1 MYNKSMLKIR
11 FQRIGRRKNPSF
23 RIIVAQSTIGPKSG
37 KFIEKLGF
45 YNPIEKTK
53 GIDKERVL
61 HWIKQ
66 GAIMSD
72 TAHNLFVS
80 EKIIE
85 GKKKNALPKKT
96 PIKKDTPDA
105 KEGDS
110 SKKEEPQEKKTDDTT
125 KETITDSGEDDSET
139 PKSEKGE

>member
-1 MYNKSMLKIR
+1 MLKIR

-53 GIDKERVL
+53 GINKDRVL
-61 HWIKQ
+61 YWIKQ
-66 GAIMSD
+66 GAMMSD

-80 EKIIE
+80 EKVIE
-85 GKKKNALPKKT
+85 GKKKNVLPKKT
-96 PIKKDTPDA
+96 PIKKDTKGI
-105 KEGDS
+105 KEDDT
-110 SKKEEPQEKKTDDTT
+110 SKKEQIQEKETVDTT
-125 KETITDSGEDDSET
+125 QKTTADSGEDDSEK

>member
-1 MYNKSMLKIR
+1 MLKIR

-53 GIDKERVL
+53 GINKDRVL
-61 HWIKQ
+61 YWIKQ
-66 GAIMSD
+66 GAMMSD
-72 TAHNLFVS
+72 TSHNLFVS

-85 GKKKNALPKKT
+85 GKKKNVLPKKT
-96 PIKKDTPDA
+96 PIKKETED
-105 KEGDS
+105 
-110 SKKEEPQEKKTDDTT
+110 KKEDNTVKKEQSEE
-125 KETITDSGEDDSET
+125 KETGDTIQEPIADSGEDDSEA